1 MYFDG
6 PFGESIRYEDV
17 PLEYRAQRDDLHG
30 ELVEHLV
37 NCDDVLGDIFLED
50 REPNDEEIQAAIRRA
65 TIARKF
71 TPVLVGSALKNKGVQ
86 PLLDAAVDYMPNPT
100 QVTNYAIDADK
111 VTKDEDGEDVPVKLR
126 MNPERSDKHPFVG
139 LAFKLEQGKYDTQ
152 EYTEA
157 RFASFLSG
165 GFTNMTS
172 TVINPPERELE
183 KRTSVAMG
191 PKLKY
196 LLGQPWWRRSLRRD
210 NKKESDDKSASS
222 LAFESGRSCLCELH
236 FGVA

>member
-30 ELVEHLV
+30 ELVEHLI

-50 REPNDEEIQAAIRRA
+50 REPNGEEIQAAIRRA

-86 PLLDAAVDYMPNPT
+86 PLLDAAVDYLPNPT

-152 EYTEA
+152 ECTEA

-165 GFTNMTS
+165 GFTTLA
-172 TVINPPERELE
+172 VINPPER
-183 KRTSVAMG
+183 
-191 PKLKY
+191 KLAP
-196 LLGQPWWRRSLRRD
+196 LWS
-210 NKKESDDKSASS
+210 
-222 LAFESGRSCLCELH
+222 
-236 FGVA
+236 GVASFLKLSLTSFNFQSRQSVCE

>member
-37 NCDDVLGDIFLED
+37 NCDDDLGDIFLED
-50 REPNDEEIQAAIRRA
+50 REPNDLEIQAAIRRA

-111 VTKDEDGEDVPVKLR
+111 VTKDEDGEDVPVKLM

-139 LAFKLEQGKYDTQ
+139 LAFKLEQGKYNTQ
-152 EYTEA
+152 KWGSIISKVIISILQSRQSVCSTDIL
-157 RFASFLSG
+157 LSKKQRCSG
-165 GFTNMTS
+165 THS
-172 TVINPPERELE
+172 TPA
-183 KRTSVAMG
+183 T
-191 PKLKY
+191 Y
-196 LLGQPWWRRSLRRD
+196 
-210 NKKESDDKSASS
+210 
-222 LAFESGRSCLCELH
+222 
-236 FGVA
+236 